1 MDQRARVV
9 VIGMGGIGG
18 VVSALLQRAA
28 RHDVMVCSR
37 QRISELTLEEPD
49 ATTQLAV
56 KTLVDP
62 GEVTSSVNWILLCTK
77 AHDTGSA
84 APWLARLCRPDT
96 RVAVLQNGIDQTSL
110 VAPFV
115 GGATVIPT
123 IVHFNGERIAP
134 DHVRFRHARN
144 DDLTFPDT
152 AAGRA
157 FIQLLEG
164 TSLKAEA
171 RPHFKTLQWRKLL
184 LNAAANPLTTLT
196 RQRLAV
202 LRRDDIRVLCMDLL
216 NEGVAVARAAGADL
230 AEDEAAAIFDTLMGY
245 PPESGTSM
253 YFDCLASRPIEV
265 EVLTGSIVRTGSAHG
280 IPTPTNRILLSLLRS
295 INDAASG
302 RLLLQGG
309 LPRPAQHTGAV

>member
-171 RPHFKTLQWRKLL
+171 RPDFKTLQWRKLL

-196 RQRLAV
+196 GNDWLFCAAMIYGFYAWICSMKASPLLGQPELTSPKTKPRRSLIPLWVIRLKAAH
-202 LRRDDIRVLCMDLL
+202 LCIST
-216 NEGVAVARAAGADL
+216 VSQADR
-230 AEDEAAAIFDTLMGY
+230 
-245 PPESGTSM
+245 SK
-253 YFDCLASRPIEV
+253 
-265 EVLTGSIVRTGSAHG
+265 
-280 IPTPTNRILLSLLRS
+280 LRS
-295 INDAASG
+295 
-302 RLLLQGG
+302 
-309 LPRPAQHTGAV
+309 

>member
-28 RHDVMVCSR
+28 RHDVMVCSQ

-96 RVAVLQNGIDQTSL
+96 RVAVLQNGINQTSL

-134 DHVRFRHARN
+134 DHARFRHARN

-164 TSLKAEA
+164 TSLKVEA
-171 RPHFKTLQWRKLL
+171 RPDFKTLQWRKLL

-202 LRRDDIRVLCMDLL
+202 LRRDDIRVYAWICSMKAPPLLGQPELTSPKTKPRRSLIPLWVIRLKAAHLCIST
-216 NEGVAVARAAGADL
+216 VSQADR
-230 AEDEAAAIFDTLMGY
+230 
-245 PPESGTSM
+245 SK
-253 YFDCLASRPIEV
+253 
-265 EVLTGSIVRTGSAHG
+265 
-280 IPTPTNRILLSLLRS
+280 LRS
-295 INDAASG
+295 
-302 RLLLQGG
+302 
-309 LPRPAQHTGAV
+309 

>member
-1 MDQRARVV
+1 
-9 VIGMGGIGG
+9 
-18 VVSALLQRAA
+18 
-28 RHDVMVCSR
+28 
-37 QRISELTLEEPD
+37 
-49 ATTQLAV
+49 
-56 KTLVDP
+56 
-62 GEVTSSVNWILLCTK
+62 
-77 AHDTGSA
+77 
-84 APWLARLCRPDT
+84 
-96 RVAVLQNGIDQTSL
+96 VAVLQNGIDQTSL

-171 RPHFKTLQWRKLL
+171 RPDFKTLQWRKLL

-309 LPRPAQHTGAV
+309 RS